1 MTVFNLTTSC
11 DSLRLVVDHHATPTD
26 DNNPKWV
33 ARALFSGLQVANLPL
48 FLSTLP
54 NKEGTT
60 KNKHRLEVLAKN
72 EGFSAKAH
80 HSHNGTLVSDAHK
93 SDCDAQNQKYILSV
107 SGVTSSKY
115 RVPERNTSRPLCRGL
130 VQIYYTRLFNWAGK
144 ASVRYRQ
151 FVIEIIRLYLS
162 SPM

>member
-1 MTVFNLTTSC
+1 MGGKSPVF
-11 DSLRLVVDHHATPTD
+11 RFA
-26 DNNPKWV
+26 
-33 ARALFSGLQVANLPL
+33 SGKS
-48 FLSTLP
+48 STIFIYLA
-54 NKEGTT
+54 KEGTT

-130 VQIYYTRLFNWAGK
+130 VQIYYTRVCIGLA
-144 ASVRYRQ
+144 R
-151 FVIEIIRLYLS
+151 RLSATGNYLLMFALLIQ
-162 SPM
+162 SPMQLFYGLQRNLHTTHNQ